1 MLAADVIVL
10 ERGRVVQRGA
20 PAALASAPASAF
32 VADFTGAS
40 VLTGVARAGSAGLA
54 VIELEGGGRIVSSD
68 QRIGQVTASVQ
79 PWEISLER
87 SGEPPHGSAQNRLP
101 ARVVSVVPLGGRVR
115 VALSTPQLLSVEVTE
130 PAVEALALS
139 PGTEVIAT
147 WKATATRLA
156 ER

>member
-1 MLAADVIVL
+1 
-10 ERGRVVQRGA
+10 
-20 PAALASAPASAF
+20 
-32 VADFTGAS
+32 
-40 VLTGVARAGSAGLA
+40 
-54 VIELEGGGRIVSSD
+54 
-68 QRIGQVTASVQ
+68 
-79 PWEISLER
+79 
-87 SGEPPHGSAQNRLP
+87 
-101 ARVVSVVPLGGRVR
+101 VSVVPLGGRVR